1 MRATS
6 LPPSRQA
13 GAPREARPAP
23 ARWSGLAI
31 AAALCAA
38 VPCGP
43 FTALAAVILSI
54 LAQRSIRRAAGRLRG
69 ATLARVAV
77 LFAFASFLAQIS
89 AVSWVGASINEHVRA
104 RTVEAVEHTFAS
116 PRAAATSRWALA
128 PRRDGRASDI
138 AALVEQAMQR
148 YGALK
153 SVTVEGVPTPGAT
166 AFLQNCRLTMH
177 FDHATRLGGATVLIA
192 PNGLTFA
199 FDVRLHQLAIE
210 DLELGTLAV
219 SVDQAAAAPSSSDQS
234 RNE

>member
-1 MRATS
+1 MRVTS
-6 LPPSRQA
+6 PPPPRPA
-13 GAPREARPAP
+13 GAPREARPAR

-31 AAALCAA
+31 AAAVCAA

-54 LAQRSIRRAAGRLRG
+54 LAQRSIRRAGGRLRG
-69 ATLARVAV
+69 GTLARVAV
-77 LFAFASFLAQIS
+77 LFAFVSFLVQFS
-89 AVSWVGASINEHVRA
+89 AVSWVGATINEHVRA

-116 PRAAATSRWALA
+116 PQAAATSRWALA
-128 PRRDGRASDI
+128 PRRAGPASDI
-138 AALVEQAMQR
+138 AAFVDQTLQR

-166 AFLQNCRLTMH
+166 AFLQNCRLTLH
-177 FDHATRLGGATVLIA
+177 FEQATRLGGATVLLA

-219 SVDQAAAAPSSSDQS
+219 SMDQAVVAPPADGETRS
-234 RNE
+234 E